1 MELRE
6 KGGWTGEK
14 DARRGSVFPCPVDS
28 VDSSQSQYK
37 QG

>member
-6 KGGWTGEK
+6 KDGWTGEK
-14 DARRGSVFPCPVDS
+14 DARRGSVYPCPVDS